1 MLYAIG
7 HNAWFSIQKMT
18 QPPCMTREQLLQLLT
33 ELVRLPDFQMTQFE
47 ALMRQEVRALIPHDG
62 VVMGYGTIQLNQVT
76 MNDFVAVD
84 YNLAMLAEMSLHTS
98 FDERPVLKVW
108 LECQQPM
115 MLTPDVLREIGSAYE
130 LEEMLKFDLHP
141 MLIHGQ
147 RDLSGNMSSYFS
159 FSRCTATAEQACADI
174 AVLMPFL
181 HVLLTR
187 AMASRRRYFRYDLS
201 AKEQKIMA
209 YLGKGYSNKE
219 IAEFLGCSQYTIKNQ
234 VATIL
239 KKMNAS
245 NRTEAMYLFNQIF

>member
-1 MLYAIG
+1 MSQLPVI
-7 HNAWFSIQKMT
+7 S
-18 QPPCMTREQLLQLLT
+18 RDQLLQILT
-33 ELVRLPDFQMTQFE
+33 ALISTPDFQMAQFE
-47 ALMRQEVRALIPHDG
+47 TLMRCEIRALIPHDG
-62 VVMGYGTIQLNQVT
+62 VVMGYGTIQHNQVT

-98 FDERPVLKVW
+98 FDERPVMKVW
-108 LECQQPM
+108 LERQQPM

-130 LEEMLKFDLHP
+130 LAEMLKFELHP

-147 RDLSGNMSSYFS
+147 RDLSGSMSSYFS
-159 FSRCTATAEQACADI
+159 FSRCTAIPEQACADI

-187 AMASRRRYFRYDLS
+187 AMVSRRRYFRYDLS

-245 NRTEAMYLFNQIF
+245 NRTEAMYLFNQVH